1 MLYHNSLFSNESTHN
16 WVCFFRF
23 FCYSWVI
30 YEKPG
35 FQGRSIALEE
45 GGIEL
50 TNMWADP
57 GLQTEPQ
64 NTPPAVVGSIRL
76 VVCVSEINT
85 RLNLLRPSVFRM
97 STSLCPL
104 SGPQNLSEDQTLACP
119 ESHTLILSTE
129 SVHSAFTLM
138 TMNTLC
144 RLKTV
149 QKLNAHQ
156 WTLQQTLWS
165 WRSGVVALWC

>member
-1 MLYHNSLFSNESTHN
+1 MYHKEFPQMLQRCLKTHCYTTAH
-16 WVCFFRF
+16 CFLTNRPITGFVF
-23 FCYSWVI
+23 FCLFCHSWVL

-64 NTPPAVVGSIRL
+64 NTSPAVVGSIRL

-85 RLNLLRPSVFRM
+85 HLNLV
-97 STSLCPL
+97 
-104 SGPQNLSEDQTLACP
+104 
-119 ESHTLILSTE
+119 
-129 SVHSAFTLM
+129 
-138 TMNTLC
+138 
-144 RLKTV
+144 
-149 QKLNAHQ
+149 
-156 WTLQQTLWS
+156 
-165 WRSGVVALWC
+165 